1 MKVFPRQI
9 SMNVKRDCIH
19 AFQEVTSEHHLPILT
34 CTVCAQLTSENES
47 TLLSNEDKLLER
59 VRDETGKLVIDDCG
73 RVGYSYH
80 VCSICYRS
88 LGSKS
93 LSKRAILNGFNIECN
108 HQIPHYLKN
117 LTEVEEMMIAKSWP
131 FGKVRKLGNDS
142 SNYQQISRHIIIIPE
157 KVFTVYSV
165 LSS

>member
-1 MKVFPRQI
+1 MKVFSGQI
-9 SMNVKRDCIH
+9 SVNVKRNCIH

-88 LGSKS
+88 LGSGS
-93 LSKRAILNGFNIECN
+93 LPKGAILNGFDVGCN
-108 HQIPHYLKN
+108 HQMPYYLKN
-117 LTEVEEMMIAKSWP
+117 LTEVEEIMIAKSQP
-131 FGKVRKLGNDS
+131 FGKV
-142 SNYQQISRHIIIIPE
+142 
-157 KVFTVYSV
+157 
-165 LSS
+165 